1 MEGWEWGS
9 QQSQG
14 KLLFQTEVPANTLC
28 NLTLVDVFLMD
39 DADCVIN
46 LPFFFFFLALATG
59 STEPNYSPNL

>member
-9 QQSQG
+9 QQSRG

-46 LPFFFFFLALATG
+46 LPFFFFFWL
-59 STEPNYSPNL
+59 